1 MINITD
7 SSSDE
12 DDPYTNSVA
21 RLRGNTFS
29 ICDSCDLIRKPG
41 TGNTG
46 IKGMYFNI

>member
-1 MINITD
+1 MDKISLV

-29 ICDSCDLIRKPG
+29 ICNNCDLIMKAEEAE
-41 TGNTG
+41 T
-46 IKGMYFNI
+46 

>member
-1 MINITD
+1 MYKITD

-29 ICDSCDLIRKPG
+29 FYDSYVNL
-41 TGNTG
+41 
-46 IKGMYFNI
+46 

>member
-1 MINITD
+1 MDKIVD

-29 ICDSCDLIRKPG
+29 IYNDFSIYYDLIMKAEYME
-41 TGNTG
+41 
-46 IKGMYFNI
+46 I